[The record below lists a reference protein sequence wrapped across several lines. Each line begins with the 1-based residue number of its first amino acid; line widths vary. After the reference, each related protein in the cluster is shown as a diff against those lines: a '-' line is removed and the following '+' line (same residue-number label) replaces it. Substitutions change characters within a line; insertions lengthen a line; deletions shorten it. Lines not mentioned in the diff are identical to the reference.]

1 MVRALS
7 YESIHATAVAIGGR
21 AILLCGPSGAGK
33 SDLGLRLID
42 RGARLVSDDYTLLR
56 RQGSALLA
64 SPPATIAGQ
73 MEVRGIGLVTIGH
86 DSDVP
91 VALVV
96 ELTDKVER
104 MPADPERR
112 TIMGVAIPVVRLSPL
127 EPSAPIKAEMA
138 LQRFGVA

>member
-73 MEVRGIGLVTIGH
+73 MEVRGIGLMAMGY
-86 DSDVP
+86 DSDVS
-91 VALVV
+91 VALIV
-96 ELTDKVER
+96 ELTDMVER

-112 TIMGVAIPVVRLSPL
+112 VIAGVAIPVLRLSAL

-138 LQRFGVA
+138 LQKFGVA

>member
-21 AILLCGPSGAGK
+21 TILLSGPSGAGK

-64 SPPATIAGQ
+64 SPPTTIAGQ
-73 MEVRGIGLVTIGH
+73 MEVRGIGLVAMGH

-91 VALVV
+91 VALIV
-96 ELTDKVER
+96 ELTGAVER

-112 TIMGVAIPVVRLSPL
+112 TIMGVPIPVARLSPL
-127 EPSAPIKAEMA
+127 EPSAPIKVEMA